1 MNKIQSDSIISVI
14 PKAQKND
21 TQIPNS
27 SSLLSTLKF
36 PLIIIISLA
45 ILAAVL
51 SIILPLA
58 IKGNKKTLH

>member
-1 MNKIQSDSIISVI
+1 MNKSQGDSILSVI